1 MGIEFV
7 ERHRV
12 DQRVFAAGCL
22 TSTAPKPIRLRRSGD
37 HVTRQEADTLSN
49 RGHPPRR
56 DRLRPSAG
64 ERQAGNQLSLVLPG
78 RKLYITADG

>member
-1 MGIEFV
+1 MRLLEVGIEFV

-22 TSTAPKPIRLRRSGD
+22 TSTAPKPIRLRRSVD

-56 DRLRPSAG
+56 DRLRPSATRDRLG
-64 ERQAGNQLSLVLPG
+64 IN
-78 RKLYITADG
+78 